1 MIFISKE
8 IYTYSLSSPNQV
20 FITICTHLQELI
32 YQANNDNAD
41 ITSTNIVMSK

>member
-1 MIFISKE
+1 VIFISKE

-32 YQANNDNAD
+32 YQANNDNANV
-41 ITSTNIVMSK
+41 ILIHIVIGK